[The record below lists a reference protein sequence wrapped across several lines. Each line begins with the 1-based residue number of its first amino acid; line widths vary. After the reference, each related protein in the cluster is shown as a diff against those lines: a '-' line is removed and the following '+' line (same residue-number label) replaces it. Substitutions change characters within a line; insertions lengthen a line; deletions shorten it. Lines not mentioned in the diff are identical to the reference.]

1 MKLLSV
7 LQIAALGALG
17 CTNSNELKPIDSEKN
32 GLKTGI
38 FGGSNSENNSGA
50 SGAAGEI
57 HSHHDVTV
65 LEHIPGQRY
74 SYMKV
79 KENEDEYWIATMKG
93 DFKENE
99 SYHYHEGIEKTDYSS
114 TELSRTF
121 DRIVL
126 VSELLSPDAHEGQN
140 NASMQPNEIKI
151 DKSEKITIPKSSTPI
166 KDIISQPARFKNKT
180 IEITGRVTKVN
191 LGIMDRNWIHI
202 YDGTNG
208 NFDFVC
214 TSKQDIPVGHLIT
227 LKGTVVLNK
236 DFGAGYTYEIL
247 MENAQVK

>member
-1 MKLLSV
+1 MKFTSV
-7 LQIAALGALG
+7 LLLVALTALG
-17 CTNSNELKPIDSEKN
+17 CTNSNELIPVDSEKN

-38 FGGSNSENNSGA
+38 FGGNNAESSSA
-50 SGAAGEI
+50 SQGTNGEI
-57 HSHHDVTV
+57 HSHHTITV
-65 LEHIPGQRY
+65 IEHIPGQRY

-79 KENEDEYWIATMKG
+79 AENDDEYWIATMKG

-126 VSELLSPDAHEGQN
+126 VSELLSPDAHDGQSSS
-140 NASMQPNEIKI
+140 SMKPNEVKI
-151 DKSEKITIPKSSTPI
+151 DKNEKINLPKSSTPI
-166 KDIISQPARFKNKT
+166 KDIIAQPARFKNKQ

-191 LGIMDRNWIHI
+191 PGIMDRNWIHV

-208 NFDFVC
+208 TFDFVC
-214 TSKQDIPVGHLIT
+214 TSNQDIPVGHLIT
-227 LKGTVVLNK
+227 LKGTIVLNK
-236 DFGAGYTYEIL
+236 DFGAGYSYEIL
-247 MENAQVK
+247 MENARVK